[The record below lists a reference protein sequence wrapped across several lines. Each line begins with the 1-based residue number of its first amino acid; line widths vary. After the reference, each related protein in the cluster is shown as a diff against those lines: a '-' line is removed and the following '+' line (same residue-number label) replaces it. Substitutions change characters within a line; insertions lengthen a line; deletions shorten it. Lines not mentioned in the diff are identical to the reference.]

1 MVKITY
7 KGETREVPKRY
18 LPDSLTA
25 TERKKQIKS
34 IFEGTDRPETKQKKR
49 RSTYTIKFDKNY
61 GDKLEKMKGGKSVRN
76 IAKVTGLPYRALKDV
91 FERGEKA
98 YDPGSRPGVQRQQWA
113 YGRLFGYIE
122 NNPKVRKADADIT
135 KKYNVKF

>member
-7 KGETREVPKRY
+7 KGESRNVPATY
-18 LPDSLTA
+18 LKGLKGA
-25 TERKKQIKS
+25 ERQKQIKS
-34 IFEGTDRPETKQKKR
+34 FFEKKERPKTSAKSKESTWTTKFNKK
-49 RSTYTIKFDKNY
+49 Y
-61 GDKLEKMKGGKSVRN
+61 GEQLENMKGGRSKRN

-98 YDPGSRPGVQRQQWA
+98 YDTGSRPGVQRQQWA